1 VALSFWF
8 LAIRCVIIYKCLNR
22 LWDCSFLTV
31 NRFPFFFGK
40 TIFPWGGLLM
50 SLKLGILTGGGD
62 CAGLNSAIKWVT
74 KTATDPHLA
83 AHKGEGMEVIGIREG
98 WKGLIEVDPSDPA
111 SMERW
116 TTNLDEL
123 TVRTWDRQ
131 GGTILGSSRTNPFNP
146 KIDKGQKCV
155 ENISALGLDAIV
167 AVGGEDTL
175 SVAHRLYGLGQKVVG
190 IPKTIDR
197 DLNGTDYTLGYDTA
211 LNVITEEVDRLRTTA
226 GSHNRLFVVEVMG
239 RHAGWLALEGG
250 QAAGAHVIL
259 IPECPFDIQKVAHLL
274 QKRRNAGVRYDIV
287 IVSEGAKIKGHD
299 EVYLSDKVDSFG
311 HKVLGGIG
319 ESLAK
324 QLEEITGFETRHVIL
339 SHIQRGGQP
348 SARDRLMGRYFG
360 IAAVDLIL
368 EEDFGRMVAL
378 REGQITSVSLKQA
391 IEKLYVVDVDKYYDS
406 ERYNGQ
412 RSSLLPWSKQ
422 HS

>member
-1 VALSFWF
+1 MTLR
-8 LAIRCVIIYKCLNR
+8 I
-22 LWDCSFLTV
+22 
-31 NRFPFFFGK
+31 
-40 TIFPWGGLLM
+40 
-50 SLKLGILTGGGD
+50 GILTGGGD
-62 CAGLNSAIKWVT
+62 CAGLNSAMKWVT
-74 KTATDPHLA
+74 KTALDPYLA
-83 AHKGEGMEVIGIREG
+83 AHKGVSMEVVGIREG
-98 WKGLIEVDPSDPA
+98 WKGLIDVSPGDPA

-116 TTNLDEL
+116 TCPLDEL
-123 TVRTWDRQ
+123 VVRTWDRL
-131 GGTILGSSRTNPFNP
+131 GGTVLGSSRTNPFNP
-146 KIDKGQKCV
+146 KIDKGQRCV
-155 ENISALGLDAIV
+155 ENIAAMGLDAIV

-175 SVAHRLYGLGQKVVG
+175 SVAHKLYGLGQKVVG

-197 DLNGTDYTLGYDTA
+197 DLSGTDYTLGYDTA
-211 LNVITEEVDRLRTTA
+211 LNVIIEEVDRLRTTA

-259 IPECPFDIQKVAHLL
+259 IPECPFEVEKVAALL
-274 QKRRNAGVRYDIV
+274 EKRRRAGVRYDIV
-287 IVSEGAKIKGHD
+287 VVSEGAKVKGHE

-324 QLEEITGFETRHVIL
+324 ELERLTGFETRHVVL
-339 SHIQRGGQP
+339 SHIQRGGSP

-391 IEKLYVVDVDKYYDS
+391 IEKLKVVDLDKYYDP
-406 ERYNGQ
+406 ERYNGR
-412 RSSLLPWSKQ
+412 RSSLLPWSYG
-422 HS
+422 SDA